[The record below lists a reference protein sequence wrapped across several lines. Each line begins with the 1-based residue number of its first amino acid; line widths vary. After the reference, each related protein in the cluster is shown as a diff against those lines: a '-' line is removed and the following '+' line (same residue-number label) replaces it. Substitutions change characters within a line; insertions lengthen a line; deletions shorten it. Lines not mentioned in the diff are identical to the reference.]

1 MDIITFVA
9 AGVFLG
15 NILTAA
21 FIWSMS
27 RAARYKD
34 EKQIPG
40 LVFMGLLLPLAFML
54 LAFISAGARLPFLAA
69 LGLQ

>member
-27 RAARYKD
+27 RAARYKED
-34 EKQIPG
+34 REIPG
-40 LVFMGLLLPLAFML
+40 LVLMGLLLPLLFFIVIL
-54 LAFISAGARLPFLAA
+54 ISAGARLPFLAA